1 MPVLSASFLNSS
13 FYESS
18 ANEPCEEDL
27 GPEELLTLLSELR
40 ATRRPGLERM
50 SRPKLFSILFTYSI
64 LSKHSLIENLRLP
77 KGLSEAHFPGGFV

>member
-1 MPVLSASFLNSS
+1 MNPVRRTLAPKSCSR
-13 FYESS
+13 SS
-18 ANEPCEEDL
+18 ANC
-27 GPEELLTLLSELR
+27 GLLEG
-40 ATRRPGLERM
+40 GLELM